1 MSIHYPKLRYMT
13 PTLSLMFSLLSKEL
27 TLIFL
32 SFTAPFVLAEFSSS
46 PDEVPAKSALSVLP
60 IDSGVPASF
69 YLYTGI
75 RGICFGCW
83 KDHKWRRRF
92 L

>member
-13 PTLSLMFSLLSKEL
+13 HTLSLMFSLLSKEL

-32 SFTAPFVLAEFSSS
+32 SFTAPVVLTEFSSS
-46 PDEVPAKSALSVLP
+46 PDEVSAKSTWSVLQ
-60 IDSGVPASF
+60 IDSGVPASI
-69 YLYTGI
+69 YLYTGVQ
-75 RGICFGCW
+75 GICLGCL
-83 KDHKWRRRF
+83 KDHKWRIRF